1 MLTVMAGTVVTPA
14 AAGREDILSG
24 MVVVAAA
31 WAVLVWTALTSV
43 HSVEWVVVV
52 VVVDTEH

>member
-1 MLTVMAGTVVTPA
+1 
-14 AAGREDILSG
+14 

-52 VVVDTEH
+52 VVVVVDTEH